1 MRTCS
6 LTSCLF
12 LQLWKFL
19 FRENVYFYR
28 EFNSFCCCFM
38 QAIKVHV
45 LVIAGKITKP
55 MSAGNVF
62 LPQYASYLHTYMK
75 HQIII
80 LLFKYLHTSS
90 FNHYLISE

>member
-1 MRTCS
+1 
-6 LTSCLF
+6 
-12 LQLWKFL
+12 
-19 FRENVYFYR
+19 
-28 EFNSFCCCFM
+28 M

-45 LVIAGKITKP
+45 LVIAGKITKR

-62 LPQYASYLHTYMK
+62 LLQYARYLHTHMK

>member
-1 MRTCS
+1 
-6 LTSCLF
+6 
-12 LQLWKFL
+12 
-19 FRENVYFYR
+19 
-28 EFNSFCCCFM
+28 M

-62 LPQYASYLHTYMK
+62 LMQYASYIHTHMK

-80 LLFKYLHTSS
+80 LLFKYLHLR
-90 FNHYLISE
+90 LIII